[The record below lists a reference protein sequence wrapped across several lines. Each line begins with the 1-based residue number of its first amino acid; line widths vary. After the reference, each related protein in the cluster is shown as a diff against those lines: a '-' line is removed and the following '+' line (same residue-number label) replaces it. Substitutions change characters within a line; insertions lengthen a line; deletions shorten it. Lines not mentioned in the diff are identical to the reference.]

1 MRVVLKKIVVG
12 SSDQHFDKLT
22 VSHHEGQVIINS
34 TAGVK
39 TSSIA
44 MHHLFRTSFTW
55 MIRIYDH
62 IQQEK

>member
-22 VSHHEGQVIINS
+22 VSHHEGQVIMNS

-44 MHHLFRTSFTW
+44 T
-55 MIRIYDH
+55 IYSGLPSPG
-62 IQQEK
+62 

>member
-34 TAGVK
+34 TVVVK

-44 MHHLFRTSFTW
+44 MHHLFRASFTW

>member
-1 MRVVLKKIVVG
+1 MQSEYPNEGSDLKKIVVG

-34 TAGVK
+34 TVVVK

-44 MHHLFRTSFTW
+44 T
-55 MIRIYDH
+55 IYSGLPSPG
-62 IQQEK
+62 